1 MDAEIVLDQ
10 NDGLGVSEVDVGRVF
25 QNAAAARSF
34 ARYGGLG
41 ANNKTAK
48 NLPEWLTG

>member
-1 MDAEIVLDQ
+1 MVL
-10 NDGLGVSEVDVGRVF
+10 NDGLGLSEVDVGQVF
-25 QNAAAARSF
+25 QDAAVLCSL